1 MPSTKRHGENR
12 RPLHLVLVII
22 VSCALSLALAS
33 AQDYGASSD
42 SNNRTKAPDNNN
54 QRNRRRRRIQV
65 APLNTYL
72 KIKDEFDKHRTS
84 LENFVFQ
91 TLDVFATPIKE
102 DDDPSTTASGQ
113 SNGRT
118 SPSREYTYAAF
129 FESLRTMSVD
139 GILGQ
144 SYHVNTNPY
153 YNSEEGESFGS
164 SSSSGSSPNNAYM
177 NDEANKAFYL
187 AQQEQEGT
195 SNTSNSNNSMK
206 YAIVNICAFLANAM
220 VESIQF
226 DACEELNGAGLSG
239 LDVDKLSS
247 SSNVATK
254 QTSTTGAGGL
264 LSELNGVNGRYFPM
278 SNACGQYGQLYQE
291 NDNEQCNVISD
302 NDPDDSNDDMSCRAN
317 PNLEMTA
324 ATHPK
329 YNYQE
334 SIYNSETATTSI
346 KGDQPP
352 PPFYCGKKRDQ
363 EDYSGYWDGYNVEFV
378 RRVAYPSTVGK
389 VDVQGC
395 CFWGRGA
402 LMTKSTCGLGRVNY
416 YMGNK
421 AYNDQ
426 RPSRYPNVNF
436 CTFPS
441 VICGVTNAQL
451 SGRVYPE
458 LRYIVALFHWIDR
471 VQSYSNGETGWDYL
485 DQLKRFVDGGM
496 KEDDGTSFI
505 DTVSSVLTRNCDGYY
520 CSMQTIHFLEE
531 RRRNFNI
538 LIHDIF
544 NLQENF
550 GGGSS
555 QSLSQPKYDFDYAMR
570 WLHSKRSRIEGNI
583 FVSKHN
589 ALDGVSY
596 FSQEYRYE
604 PFLSALRTTA
614 YFGVGEQRFF
624 FVSDEKEGLRGFNAG
639 KTPLFHPCYIN
650 MYVLAHLITHLFCPT
665 TGLANLAFFL
675 ANAMAESITND
686 SCDEFHWDKVGSQY
700 AIANSCG
707 QNGRDYGQ
715 EICPPWQSFMT
726 CKVDTGAEMEAEVP
740 TTSLPPFLLDAQ
752 PPPFQCRPGNTGAGS
767 WDENTQTL
775 NKNDQTFSNAFGRTD
790 IQGCCFWGRGILH
803 TRGSVSI
810 KMRYELSLSFLV
822 NSNSTYDTSLII
834 SVIMGR

>member
-278 SNACGQYGQLYQE
+278 SNACGQYGELYQE
-291 NDNEQCNVISD
+291 KVNCCLLLVPVCFVPGTECCSLLNSD
-302 NDPDDSNDDMSCRAN
+302 
-317 PNLEMTA
+317 
-324 ATHPK
+324 
-329 YNYQE
+329 
-334 SIYNSETATTSI
+334 
-346 KGDQPP
+346 
-352 PPFYCGKKRDQ
+352 
-363 EDYSGYWDGYNVEFV
+363 
-378 RRVAYPSTVGK
+378 
-389 VDVQGC
+389 
-395 CFWGRGA
+395 
-402 LMTKSTCGLGRVNY
+402 
-416 YMGNK
+416 
-421 AYNDQ
+421 
-426 RPSRYPNVNF
+426 
-436 CTFPS
+436 
-441 VICGVTNAQL
+441 
-451 SGRVYPE
+451 
-458 LRYIVALFHWIDR
+458 
-471 VQSYSNGETGWDYL
+471 
-485 DQLKRFVDGGM
+485 
-496 KEDDGTSFI
+496 
-505 DTVSSVLTRNCDGYY
+505 
-520 CSMQTIHFLEE
+520 
-531 RRRNFNI
+531 
-538 LIHDIF
+538 
-544 NLQENF
+544 
-550 GGGSS
+550 
-555 QSLSQPKYDFDYAMR
+555 
-570 WLHSKRSRIEGNI
+570 
-583 FVSKHN
+583 
-589 ALDGVSY
+589 
-596 FSQEYRYE
+596 
-604 PFLSALRTTA
+604 
-614 YFGVGEQRFF
+614 
-624 FVSDEKEGLRGFNAG
+624 
-639 KTPLFHPCYIN
+639 
-650 MYVLAHLITHLFCPT
+650 
-665 TGLANLAFFL
+665 
-675 ANAMAESITND
+675 
-686 SCDEFHWDKVGSQY
+686 
-700 AIANSCG
+700 
-707 QNGRDYGQ
+707 
-715 EICPPWQSFMT
+715 
-726 CKVDTGAEMEAEVP
+726 
-740 TTSLPPFLLDAQ
+740 
-752 PPPFQCRPGNTGAGS
+752 
-767 WDENTQTL
+767 
-775 NKNDQTFSNAFGRTD
+775 
-790 IQGCCFWGRGILH
+790 
-803 TRGSVSI
+803 
-810 KMRYELSLSFLV
+810 
-822 NSNSTYDTSLII
+822 
-834 SVIMGR
+834 